1 MRSARTVARF
11 VATGLI
17 LGLAATAA
25 WAEQQQPP
33 VVENG
38 KTVSIEYTLTLDDG
52 TKADSNVGRE
62 PLVFEQGAKRML
74 PAFEE
79 QLIGMKVDESKQ
91 FTLTAEQGYGAVN
104 PDRFREIPLD
114 RIPEDARKTDAR
126 LMTQDG
132 AGRQRVVRVHEVRE
146 EVAVL
151 DFNHPLAGQRL
162 NFDVKVLEIR

>member
-1 MRSARTVARF
+1 MRSARTGSGF
-11 VATGLI
+11 VTAALI

-25 WAEQQQPP
+25 WAEEDEPA

-52 TKADSNVGRE
+52 TRADSNVGKE
-62 PLVFEQGAKRML
+62 PLVFEQGANRML

-79 QLIGMKVDESKQ
+79 QLVGMKVDESKQ
-91 FTLTAEQGYGAVN
+91 FTLTAEQGYGAVR
-104 PDRFREIPLD
+104 PERFREVPLD
-114 RIPEDARKTDAR
+114 RIPEDARKPDAR
-126 LMTQDG
+126 LVTQDG
-132 AGRQRVVRVHEVRE
+132 AGNRRLVRVQEVRE

-151 DFNHPLAGQRL
+151 DFNHPLAGQKL